1 MFDARW
7 LLSIDAMYDD
17 KQVSVFISPRYLI
30 KRISNLLISPFKMI
44 LVLLAIIVIPFILY
58 RLVHDGA
65 PEGIPRIGKGGGLGY
80 LLTAIR
86 FAIRSEEVIDEG
98 NRIFGG
104 RPYAIPTL
112 TRWLIVL
119 SAEHMETLRS
129 SNDSVFLQLDH
140 TMNNMVQRMPFQVT
154 VVRNELTKGIANFI
168 PGVLDEST
176 LAMKETFHPPSGSE
190 YISLP
195 VFHTMVYMFG
205 RISSRATIGT
215 EICRNKDFVHSLV
228 SFMASLV
235 IYSRLLHW
243 IPDVPGLRSLVY
255 FIASTIGGGPKQ
267 PLAFIKPYVARRLE
281 ERKLSDDH
289 PFNITEAL
297 LDNVPPE
304 VVPDAGDLAMRI
316 LYLNFGGLYPTL
328 VLIFSVHLP
337 PSRPYLQDIDAPT
350 IYDVHSSI
358 YLAQTLFEM
367 AQMPTE
373 DVDSVR
379 DEIKAVLEQEGGW
392 TKSALDKF
400 RKIDSILREV
410 GRVHGLSFFGLGRI
424 TIEDGKLPDGAV
436 IPSGYQV
443 VVNLKH
449 FHLDPQVYTDAHIF
463 DPFRF
468 SKLRESEGEGVKYGF
483 TTVDNHMQLKIMIAI
498 ILLNY
503 EFKLPDG
510 QVARLKDVVLDG
522 LVLPPIKEHL
532 LFKPRLEK
540 TEGRFV

>member
-1 MFDARW
+1 
-7 LLSIDAMYDD
+7 
-17 KQVSVFISPRYLI
+17 
-30 KRISNLLISPFKMI
+30 MI

-129 SNDSVFLQLDH
+129 SNDSVFNEPIFVNEFLQLDH

-195 VFHTMVYMFG
+195 VFHTM
-205 RISSRATIGT
+205 
-215 EICRNKDFVHSLV
+215 DFVHSLV

-316 LYLNFGGLYPTL
+316 LYLNFGGLYPT
-328 VLIFSVHLP
+328 
-337 PSRPYLQDIDAPT
+337 
-350 IYDVHSSI
+350 SI

-483 TTVDNHMQLKIMIAI
+483 TTVDNHFLPFGAGRHACPGRFFASMQLKIMIAI

-510 QVARLKDVVLDG
+510 QVARPKDVVLDG